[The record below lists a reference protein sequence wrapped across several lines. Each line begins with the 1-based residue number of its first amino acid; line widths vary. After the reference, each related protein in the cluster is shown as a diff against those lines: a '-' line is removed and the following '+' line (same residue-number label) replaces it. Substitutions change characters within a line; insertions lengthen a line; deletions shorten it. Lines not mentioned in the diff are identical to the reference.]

1 MLSASELKWLTY
13 AVDESLNASH
23 SQWRV
28 GAVLVRS
35 GRVLSVG
42 VNRYRNNP
50 SKVDIDGV
58 SYHAE
63 EVAIRRAGNADG
75 ATIYVARM
83 TRSGKIGLARPC
95 RRCQALL
102 LENGVQYAIWTE
114 PNGWGKARI
123 NRLID
128 EQFPDTS
135 ERPADIHPLFARGL
149 PCS

>member
-13 AVDESLNASH
+13 ALDESSNASH

-28 GAVLVRS
+28 GAILVRS

-42 VNRYRNNP
+42 VNRYRNSP
-50 SKVDIDGV
+50 SKVDLDGV

-63 EVAIRRAGNADG
+63 EVALRRAGSADG

-95 RRCQALL
+95 RRCQATL
-102 LENGVQYAIWTE
+102 LEHGVQYAIWTE
-114 PNGWGKARI
+114 PTGWGKSRI
-123 NRLID
+123 SRLIH
-128 EQFPDTS
+128 EQFPDKS
-135 ERPADIHPLFARGL
+135 ERPVDEHPLFTR
-149 PCS
+149 